1 MTKKINNYN
10 SLLDRAKKLI
20 PEELSVTE
28 RLEVPKVKGHV
39 QGNKTIIVNMFQIAK
54 ILDRQVEHIIKFLTK
69 ELATKA
75 DIKNTSVLFNNKL
88 PSVKINEKIQK
99 YADIFVIC
107 KECGKPESKLVK
119 ENNLTF
125 LSCQAC
131 GAKYTILY
139 RI

>member
-1 MTKKINNYN
+1 MTKKINDYN